1 MQSETL
7 DAFEKK
13 LRAAREFEHTIEHEH
28 GTATFHIRLPTPG
41 EQRLLAGP
49 FFEGNRIPDGKLAA
63 FNRAL
68 AEAVVVGWNGVTSR
82 DLLPDLPEGSDAPLG
97 FSQTALRLVLD
108 NRTDWQDELLQVAVA
123 EKRRRE
129 EALEADRKNSPSGS
143 SGKVTSARRAASKQ
157 SG

>member
-1 MQSETL
+1 MESETL

-28 GTATFHIRLPTPG
+28 GTATFHVRLPTPG

-68 AEAVVVGWNGVTSR
+68 AEAIIVGWNGVTSR
-82 DLLPDLPEGSDAPLG
+82 DLLPEGGDAPIG
-97 FSQTALRLVLD
+97 FSRTALRLVLD
-108 NRTDWQDELLQVAVA
+108 TRTDWQDELLQVAVA
-123 EKRRRE
+123 EKKRRE
-129 EALEADRKNSPSGS
+129 EALEADRKNLLSGS
-143 SGKVTSARRAASKQ
+143 SGNRTSARRVASKQ